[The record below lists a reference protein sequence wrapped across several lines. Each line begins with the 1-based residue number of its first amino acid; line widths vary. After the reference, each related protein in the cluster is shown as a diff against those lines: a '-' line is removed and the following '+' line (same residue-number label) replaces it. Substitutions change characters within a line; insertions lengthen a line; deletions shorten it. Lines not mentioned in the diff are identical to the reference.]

1 MRESFDGRF
10 IVFEGLD
17 GSGKSS
23 VILGVKEI
31 LLKKGQ
37 EVVLVADPPTIE
49 PWISLKEY
57 FEQGEKI
64 DKVAEAFMLL
74 ASRIDNTSRIIKK
87 SLIRGSIVLADRY
100 YPSWL
105 VYQQVRLSDV
115 IGFSEATMFLD
126 QLQSIVEDYNL
137 VLKPDK
143 IIFLQGD
150 PKAFAQRLKERNGY
164 KSSKYDDIDFQHR
177 VAEAY
182 EQILANGS
190 CEVFFVDVMNLSLS
204 EVITRVMNYIH

>member
-1 MRESFDGRF
+1 MGKSFGGCF

-23 VILGVKEI
+23 VILGVREI
-31 LLKKGQ
+31 LLKEGQ

-64 DKVAEAFMLL
+64 DKVAEVFMLL

-87 SLIRGSIVLADRY
+87 SLARGSIVLADRY
-100 YPSWL
+100 YLSWL
-105 VYQQVRLSDV
+105 AYQQVRLSDV
-115 IGFSEATMFLD
+115 IGFNKATMLLD
-126 QLQSIVEDYNL
+126 QLQSIVEEYNL

-150 PKAFAQRLKERNGY
+150 PRIFAQRLKKRNGY

-177 VAEAY
+177 VAKAY
-182 EQILANGS
+182 EQILTNAS
-190 CEVFFVDVMNLSLS
+190 CKVLYVDTVTLSLDR
-204 EVITRVMNYIH
+204 VIAQVVEYIY

>member
-1 MRESFDGRF
+1 MKQFV
-10 IVFEGLD
+10 VFEGLD

-31 LLKKGQ
+31 LLGEGEKIII
-37 EVVLVADPPTIE
+37 VADPPMIE
-49 PWISLKEY
+49 PWISWKEY

-87 SLIRGSIVLADRY
+87 ALVRGAIVLADRY

-105 VYQQVRLSDV
+105 AYQQVRLSDA
-115 IGFSEATMFLD
+115 IGLSEAVMLLD
-126 QLQSIVEDYNL
+126 QLQSIVEGHSL

-150 PKAFAQRLKERNGY
+150 PKVFAQRLKKRDGY
-164 KSSKYDDIDFQHR
+164 KSSKYDDLDFQYR
-177 VAEAY
+177 VAGAY
-182 EQILANGS
+182 EQVLANAS
-190 CEVFFVDVMNLSLS
+190 CEVFFVDTIDFSLD
-204 EVITRVMNYIH
+204 EVITQVMNYIH